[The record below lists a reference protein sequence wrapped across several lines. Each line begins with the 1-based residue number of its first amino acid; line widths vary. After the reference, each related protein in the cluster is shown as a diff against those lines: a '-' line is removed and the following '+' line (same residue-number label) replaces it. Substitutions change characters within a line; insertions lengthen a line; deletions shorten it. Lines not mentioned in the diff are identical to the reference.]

1 MTMSVDGLIS
11 GMDTTNLIAQ
21 LIRAEANPQTL
32 LKQKLSATQNQA
44 SAYRAVNT
52 AFAAVRT
59 AADAMTSAGLA
70 SARTA
75 KATPDS
81 GVTATAGTAA
91 VAGSSIRFSVL
102 TLAQHQESV
111 STQTWTGGSDP
122 WSANGPGSLEFTD
135 SAGTVTE
142 LTIPANAKLSDVV
155 TLINESDA
163 GVRATLL
170 QQTPGEYTLQL
181 SSVDSGTA
189 GERTVVLSD
198 ADGVVAGAFT
208 ETWAAQ
214 DATLDLG
221 AGRIARSSS
230 NTFPELLSGLSVT
243 VSKVADD
250 VTLRVDQ
257 DTEIVATK
265 MQGLVDA
272 VSAALKNVKDLT
284 ANAPGSTAALR
295 GDASLRALSGRL
307 LTAVSDAVGGRSPA
321 EIGLELTKDGTITF
335 DKAAFTAAVAA
346 DPDLV
351 TRMVSGGGATDGP
364 NRIPGDADDLPAV
377 TGIAQRLSE
386 VAKTASDSA
395 TGSII
400 GLAKGRE
407 SVATDLQKRIDNWD
421 LRLAKR
427 KAALTRQFTAMETAL
442 SALRNQSTWL
452 AGQLNSLPSSS

>member
-11 GMDTTNLIAQ
+11 GMDTTALITQ

-44 SAYRAVNT
+44 AAYRAVNT

-81 GVTATAGTAA
+81 GVTATAGAAA
-91 VAGSSIRFSVL
+91 VAGAGVTFSVL
-102 TLAQHQESV
+102 SVARAQQ
-111 STQTWTGGSDP
+111 
-122 WSANGPGSLEFTD
+122 SL
-135 SAGTVTE
+135 SAGTWSARGQAWSAAGTPQQLEIHDSDGNVLE
-142 LTIPANAKLSDVV
+142 NLEIPATATLADVEK
-155 TLINESDA
+155 LINDSDT
-163 GVRATLL
+163 GVRATVLRQGTDQYRLL
-170 QQTPGEYTLQL
+170 LTSESTGIAGLRNVVDPG
-181 SSVDSGTA
+181 A
-189 GERTVVLSD
+189 
-198 ADGVVAGAFT
+198 ADPAFT
-208 ETWAAQ
+208 VTLAAQ
-214 DATLDLG
+214 DASIDIGGGEIVT
-221 AGRIARSSS
+221 SSS
-230 NTFPELLSGLSVT
+230 NTFADLLSGVSVT

-250 VTLRVDQ
+250 VTLGVDQ

-272 VSAALKNVKDLT
+272 VSAALKNVKDYT

-321 EIGLELTKDGTITF
+321 EVGLELTKDGTITF

-442 SALRNQSTWL
+442 SSLRNQSTWL
-452 AGQLNSLPSSS
+452 AGQLNSLPSG